1 MVGQVLMHDLAI
13 ALSIPEER
21 LAVVEVRL
29 NGEYVIFDVLDAP
42 APSSSSSSS
51 ASSSAA
57 SASSSAASIAPTTAA
72 AATGRGPNSYTGVSV
87 DDLRTLLVALVA
99 VPSSDLYTRTEVGHA
114 VVTLDGVSAI
124 DDEGRARP
132 LPPPSLELARLA
144 LLAEHARHMSAR
156 EWVFVIAVT
165 LALLSYVARWLHS
178 RRCCA
183 DEAESLRLAA
193 KPGYGAGGRQRGQR
207 GSGGDDSAL
216 LDGSDDHDDDDD
228 DDEEEDEGEGGG
240 RLRYSEAAARASLD
254 AKRSARS
261 GKARRGEKKTVWP
274 PPPGS
279 DHINPFEPT
288 VGYLGSQSVPLAPPS
303 LPPPPPTAPHAYYGN
318 PSGALPLAT
327 PAQDLL
333 RQLSGANPTTTHV
346 DDLLG
351 PPTHPAV
358 DADGSGGV
366 LAGGFAGPTAQERSR
381 WCQIAYDELH
391 ASLAAALREPETD
404 PQLFRRL
411 CNRNELRL
419 ILSTPED
426 SSRLTSAQQRAWETS
441 GLLPNELRAILH
453 ALSHVCVINSKP
465 AQQFRRRLEAEVE
478 ELAPP
483 PESRGGDS
491 GGELMPKATVP
502 GSADSVLRL

>member
-1 MVGQVLMHDLAI
+1 M
-13 ALSIPEER
+13 
-21 LAVVEVRL
+21 VEVRL
-29 NGEYVIFDVLDAP
+29 NGEYVIRRSGRPRLLL
-42 APSSSSSSS
+42 SSS

-57 SASSSAASIAPTTAA
+57 SASSSAASIAATTAA

-193 KPGYGAGGRQRGQR
+193 KPGYGAEGG
-207 GSGGDDSAL
+207 SAANAAAVATTRSA
-216 LDGSDDHDDDDD
+216 DGSDDHDDDDD
-228 DDEEEDEGEGGG
+228 DDDEEAMRARAAGACAK
-240 RLRYSEAAARASLD
+240 EAAARASLD

-419 ILSTPED
+419 IL
-426 SSRLTSAQQRAWETS
+426 A
-441 GLLPNELRAILH
+441 
-453 ALSHVCVINSKP
+453 
-465 AQQFRRRLEAEVE
+465 RRRTRPA
-478 ELAPP
+478 
-483 PESRGGDS
+483 
-491 GGELMPKATVP
+491 
-502 GSADSVLRL
+502 